1 MTVRVYDLAHAR
13 TGDKGRG
20 INIAV
25 IAYDQAGYAHLDRH
39 LTTEK
44 VMAAFAHF
52 AAGPA
57 RRYPLPR
64 LGAFNFVI
72 DHALGGGVTANLSQ
86 DLHGKSLSSLM
97 LTITLPTPEE
107 APRE

>member
-13 TGDKGRG
+13 TGDKGHG
-20 INIAV
+20 VNVAV

-39 LTTEK
+39 LTAEK

-52 AAGPA
+52 AAGPVH
-57 RRYPLPR
+57 RYPLPR
-64 LGAFNFVI
+64 LRAFNFVV

-97 LTITLPTPEE
+97 LTITLPDRDET
-107 APRE
+107 R